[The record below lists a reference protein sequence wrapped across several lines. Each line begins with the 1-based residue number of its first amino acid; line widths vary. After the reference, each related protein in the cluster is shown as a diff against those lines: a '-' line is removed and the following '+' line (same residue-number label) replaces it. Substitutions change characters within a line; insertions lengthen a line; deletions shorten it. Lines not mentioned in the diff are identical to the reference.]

1 MAFTIGMAKR
11 EVPPGKVGS
20 NCWEN
25 GYHSTKAAD
34 TPIRGFEVSLGTRD
48 HPIMV
53 RRSVRILFS
62 QRSSC
67 MKEAPLRM
75 CEAERGPQLSS

>member
-25 GYHSTKAAD
+25 GYHGTKAAD
-34 TPIRGFEVSLGTRD
+34 TPIRGFKVSLGTRD

-53 RRSVRILFS
+53 RRSV
-62 QRSSC
+62 
-67 MKEAPLRM
+67 
-75 CEAERGPQLSS
+75 